1 MLMMMMMTQRSHAVV
16 VASVIGLATATA
28 LAIVWRRHRTSAGLA
43 RRQTKQQRRDA
54 LRDRRRQHRDEL
66 LARRKLER
74 AAERTAQEQALTDE
88 QKRERMER
96 IKMQRV
102 EQYQKMDDGRL
113 NGLRVVVDLA
123 FAEQQTA
130 RVSVA
135 LLFLGRIEPRDHWTG
150 WRRAEQECHSVFKQ
164 LGCAYGYMKQCPLD
178 RVISLRVASC
188 AGAARAIAEHHGVH
202 KWKIHVHEEPVDAV
216 YDPRELVYLSPDAE
230 DVLLELDPRAVYVVG
245 GIVDRSVRKGESLAK
260 ASRRRLRSKRLP
272 LPEHLSVR
280 KPVLNIDNVLVALNE
295 VMNHGD
301 WPRALATAV
310 PKRMLHEKKQV
321 ERATD
326 S

>member
-1 MLMMMMMTQRSHAVV
+1 MVMMMMMTQRSHAVV

-28 LAIVWRRHRTSAGLA
+28 LAIVWRRHRAGAGFA
-43 RRQTKQQRRDA
+43 RSQTKQQRRDA

-102 EQYQKMDDGRL
+102 EQYEQALTDEQKRERMERIKMQRVEQYQKLDDGRV

-123 FAEQQTA
+123 FAEQQTT
-130 RVSVA
+130 R
-135 LLFLGRIEPRDHWTG
+135 
-150 WRRAEQECHSVFKQ
+150 ECHSVFKQ

-188 AGAARAIAEHHGVH
+188 AGAVRAIAEHHGLH

-310 PKRMLHEKKQV
+310 PKRMLHEKQV
-321 ERATD
+321 QRATD